1 MIETDAMVEQYLSV
15 CKLNPLWKKPG
26 GDLQQ
31 DINYLY
37 LGMLAEIG
45 EVAEIFQKH
54 VRDGVPI
61 DPKDVLDELGDVA
74 FYVHMLAAKG
84 YGDVITCKMI
94 LGARIGVLPFDNNP
108 ISALR
113 TLRDMNLKDIYSVM
127 VSIGQYYGFGLHEI
141 LAANVTKLKRRI
153 KNGSIRGSGS
163 HR

>member
-1 MIETDAMVEQYLSV
+1 MKEMDAMVEQYLSV

-31 DINYLY
+31 DIDYLY

-45 EVAEIFQKH
+45 EVAELYQKH

-61 DPKDVLDELGDVA
+61 DPKDVLDELGDVS

-84 YGDVITCKMI
+84 YGDLMTCKLI
-94 LGARIGVLPFDNNP
+94 LQARVGVLPFEADP
-108 ISALR
+108 ITLLR
-113 TLRDMNLKDIYSVM
+113 TLRNMNLKDVYTVM
-127 VSIGQYYGFGLHEI
+127 ISIGQYYGYSLHEI
-141 LAANVTKLKRRI
+141 FAANVSKLKRRI
-153 KNGSIRGSGS
+153 ANNSIRGSGS